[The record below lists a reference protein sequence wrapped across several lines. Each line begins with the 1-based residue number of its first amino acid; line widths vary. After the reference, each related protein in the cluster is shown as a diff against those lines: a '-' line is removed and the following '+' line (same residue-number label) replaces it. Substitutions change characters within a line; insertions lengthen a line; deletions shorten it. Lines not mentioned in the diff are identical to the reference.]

1 MILLVPLLLQSC
13 HSEVKQDARPLNIL
27 FIMSDDHA
35 SRALSCYGSEINQTP
50 NLDRLASEGTMLT
63 NCFVTNSICAP
74 SRASIITGKYGHVHG
89 KVTNILPFNGDQVT
103 YPKLLQAAGY
113 ETAMIGKW
121 HLDPEPRGFTFWKI
135 LTGYNGQGNYYNP
148 EFNEMGNLQT
158 YNGYVTNLITDFAI
172 EWLESRDKSK
182 PFCLLYQHKAPHG
195 PWLPDTA
202 HLSLYR
208 DTDIPVPDNY
218 FDNFEHRDGW
228 YLDHEGSIAR
238 FMDPRSLK
246 TEHLDKGHRLNNAQ
260 REAFIKAYEPENRE
274 MRKAGLSGKDLALW
288 KYQRYIKDY
297 LRTVQSVD
305 ENVGRM
311 LDYLEESGLADNT
324 IVIYTSDQG
333 FFLGEHGFW
342 DKRLMF
348 EESIRMPFLIRIPG
362 MKSPGSV
369 CDDMILNIDFAPTL
383 LDYAGVGPLPEM
395 QGRSFRNNLEGK
407 TPGDWRISMYYHYYE
422 YPGWHMVK
430 RHYGIRTERYKLIHY
445 YFDIDEWELYDLERD
460 PHEMHDRFD
469 DPDYAAIVRQLQMEL
484 DSLRAYFGDSDALN
498 QKYLEEQPG
507 ELLDIPQRTRK
518 YPQFEHLRR
527 KH

>member
-1 MILLVPLLLQSC
+1 
-13 HSEVKQDARPLNIL
+13 
-27 FIMSDDHA
+27 
-35 SRALSCYGSEINQTP
+35 
-50 NLDRLASEGTMLT
+50 
-63 NCFVTNSICAP
+63 
-74 SRASIITGKYGHVHG
+74 
-89 KVTNILPFNGDQVT
+89 
-103 YPKLLQAAGY
+103 
-113 ETAMIGKW
+113 
-121 HLDPEPRGFTFWKI
+121 
-135 LTGYNGQGNYYNP
+135 
-148 EFNEMGNLQT
+148 
-158 YNGYVTNLITDFAI
+158 
-172 EWLESRDKSK
+172 
-182 PFCLLYQHKAPHG
+182 
-195 PWLPDTA
+195 
-202 HLSLYR
+202 
-208 DTDIPVPDNY
+208 
-218 FDNFEHRDGW
+218 
-228 YLDHEGSIAR
+228 
-238 FMDPRSLK
+238 MDPRSLK